1 MSRQDP
7 KGTMTDAARQ
17 AAGSL
22 LFNRNFILLWIAYGI
37 SAFGDHLSEMALLS
51 LQHALDPGV
60 TDVTR
65 RQAIM
70 LFVFMFP
77 FFAFGPVFGMVADRL
92 PRKWIMVAADVI
104 RAAIIF
110 EMLVI
115 LTRLHHWIEPGTA
128 DDAPLTL
135 WVAMLPLLLLGMFAA
150 MFSPARLSLL
160 PTLIRQD
167 QLVRANASTAGLGM
181 IASIASALVGGWL
194 VENVSATANFRLD
207 AVTFI
212 ASGMC
217 ILLIRPPAMPPT
229 SDSGHGLASLLNGFR
244 YVARHRRVAEIIAIS
259 AILWAGAS
267 IMRSVI
273 PAMVKDVFGGSYADI
288 GKYQGLLGGGLLLGS
303 LILTLLGGSLRS
315 DLAISWSLKLA
326 GISGL
331 LVAASV
337 QFRWHQGFCA
347 AGILLI
353 GVFGAGIQ
361 VSVNALLQRITP
373 DFVRGRVFGVHD
385 LCTMSGLLLATG
397 ILGIPDWP
405 NIDRHIAWIAG
416 LTSLGLFA
424 AGMWTTMVR
433 LRRGRFGRAITF
445 VTNFNQF
452 YCRFWARVQRD
463 GICTV
468 PAQGPV
474 IVAANHCSSLDP
486 FLLSATSPNRFVGFM
501 IAKEFAG
508 FPLFRRIVELIEC
521 VPVNRSAVDVSSIK
535 AALRHLESGRCL
547 GIFPQGRIVFPG
559 EAVDGRDGV
568 GMLALRSGA
577 TVVPAYI
584 SGVHQRPFP
593 GGEYGDFF
601 SLVAPLLIRQH
612 ARVRYGKPIDLSPW
626 KGREK
631 DKSAYAEVSRVIM
644 ERIIALASDDQ
655 VG

>member
-1 MSRQDP
+1 
-7 KGTMTDAARQ
+7 MTDAARN

-22 LFNRNFILLWIAYGI
+22 FSNRNFILLWIAYGI
-37 SAFGDHLSEMALLS
+37 SAFGDHLSEMALLK

-65 RQAIM
+65 RQAVM
-70 LFVFMFP
+70 TFVFMFP
-77 FFAFGPVFGMVADRL
+77 FFALGPIFGVVADRL
-92 PRKWIMVAADVI
+92 PRKWIMVTADVV

-115 LTRLHHWIEPGTA
+115 LTRLHRWLEPGTA
-128 DDAPLTL
+128 DSDPLSL

-150 MFSPARLSLL
+150 MFSPARLALL
-160 PTLIRQD
+160 PTLIRPD
-167 QLVRANASTAGLGM
+167 QIVRANASTAGLGM
-181 IASIASALVGGWL
+181 IASIASAVVGGWL
-194 VENVSATANFRLD
+194 VDNVSVTANFKLD
-207 AVTFI
+207 SLTFV
-212 ASGMC
+212 ASGLC
-217 ILLIRPPAMPPT
+217 ILMIRPPPRPEAA
-229 SDSGHGLASLLNGFR
+229 DRGHGLASLTNGFR
-244 YVARHRRVAEIIAIS
+244 YVARHRRVAELILIS

-273 PAMVKDVFGGSYADI
+273 PAIVKDVFGGSYADI
-288 GKYQGLLGGGLLLGS
+288 GIYQGLLGGGLLLGS
-303 LILTLLGGSLRS
+303 IILTVLGGSLRS
-315 DLAISWSLKLA
+315 ELAISWSLKLA
-326 GISGL
+326 GVSGL

-347 AGILLI
+347 AGIILI
-353 GVFGAGIQ
+353 GMFGAGIQ

-373 DFVRGRVFGVHD
+373 DFVRGRVFGVND
-385 LCTMSGLLLATG
+385 LCTMTGLLLATG
-397 ILGIPDWP
+397 VLGIPEWP

-445 VTNFNQF
+445 VTNLNQF

-468 PAQGPV
+468 PAHGPV

-486 FLLSATSPNRFVGFM
+486 FLLSATSPNRFVSFM

-521 VPVNRSAVDVSSIK
+521 VPVNRTAVDVSSIK

-559 EAVDGRDGV
+559 DELGVRDGV

-584 SGVHQRPFP
+584 SGVHQRPFF
-593 GGEYGDFF
+593 GGKYGDFF
-601 SLVAPLLIRQH
+601 SLLAPLLIRQR

-626 KGREK
+626 KGRER
-631 DKSAYAEVSRVIM
+631 DKSAYAEVSRDIM
-644 ERIIALASDDQ
+644 DHISALAADEKTD
-655 VG
+655 

>member
-1 MSRQDP
+1 
-7 KGTMTDAARQ
+7 MTDAARH
-17 AAGSL
+17 AAGT
-22 LFNRNFILLWIAYGI
+22 LFSNRNFILLLVAYGI
-37 SAFGDHLSEMALLS
+37 SAFGDHLSEMALLK

-65 RQAIM
+65 RQAVM
-70 LFVFMFP
+70 TFVFMFP
-77 FFAFGPVFGMVADRL
+77 FFALGPIFGVVADRL
-92 PRKWIMVAADVI
+92 PRKWIMVTADVV

-115 LTRLHHWIEPGTA
+115 LTRLHRWLEPGTA
-128 DDAPLTL
+128 DSDPLSL

-150 MFSPARLSLL
+150 LFSPARLALL
-160 PTLIRQD
+160 PTLIRPD
-167 QLVRANASTAGLGM
+167 QIVRANASTAGLGM
-181 IASIASALVGGWL
+181 IASIASAVVGGWL
-194 VENVSATANFRLD
+194 VDNVSVTANFKLD
-207 AVTFI
+207 SLTFV
-212 ASGMC
+212 ASGLC
-217 ILLIRPPAMPPT
+217 ILMIRPPPRPEAA
-229 SDSGHGLASLLNGFR
+229 DRGHGLASLTNGFR
-244 YVARHRRVAEIIAIS
+244 YVARHRRVAELILIS

-273 PAMVKDVFGGSYADI
+273 PAIVKDVFGGSYADI
-288 GKYQGLLGGGLLLGS
+288 GIYQGLLGGGLLLGS
-303 LILTLLGGSLRS
+303 IILTVLGGSLRS
-315 DLAISWSLKLA
+315 ELAISWSLKLA
-326 GISGL
+326 GVSGL

-347 AGILLI
+347 AGIILI
-353 GVFGAGIQ
+353 GMFGAGIQ

-373 DFVRGRVFGVHD
+373 DFVRGRVFGVND
-385 LCTMSGLLLATG
+385 LCTMTGLLLATG
-397 ILGIPDWP
+397 VLGIPEWP

-445 VTNFNQF
+445 VTNLNQF

-486 FLLSATSPNRFVGFM
+486 FLLSATSPNRFVSFM

-521 VPVNRSAVDVSSIK
+521 VPVNRTAVDVSSIK

-559 EAVDGRDGV
+559 DDVGVRDGV

-584 SGVHQRPFP
+584 SGVHQRPFF
-593 GGEYGDFF
+593 GGKYGDFF
-601 SLVAPLLIRQH
+601 SLVAPLLFRQR
-612 ARVRYGKPIDLSPW
+612 AQVRYGKPIDLSPW
-626 KGREK
+626 KGRER
-631 DKSAYAEVSRVIM
+631 DKSAYAEVSRDIM
-644 ERIIALASDDQ
+644 DRINALAAD
-655 VG
+655 GKTG